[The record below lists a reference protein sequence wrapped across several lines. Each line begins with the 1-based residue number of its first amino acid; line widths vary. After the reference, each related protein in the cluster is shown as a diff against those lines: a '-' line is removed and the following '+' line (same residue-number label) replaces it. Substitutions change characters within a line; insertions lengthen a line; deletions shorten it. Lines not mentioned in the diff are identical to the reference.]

1 MNFQKVMILTILLG
15 LIVPAVGAAGPGQI
29 TLASDTD
36 WLVANGADSADITV
50 RVLDSGGMPLPNTTV
65 TLSVDPDLGRIT
77 PATVTTGASGTA
89 AARFTAGRTSGVAV
103 ITARAGAVE
112 AKFEQNIDHDL
123 PGRFSY
129 LHYDGEVTAGDTV
142 TIVAQLADR
151 YGNPVDDR
159 KAAETVRFSVGSVG
173 DDAAF
178 IDDGGAPARELERV
192 VNATGF
198 VRADLVTGRTIGE
211 NIVRMTVLPDGFT
224 RYISVRGLPTGLP
237 TGIDISV
244 SPDADPFPYQPAN
257 GEGTFTL
264 TCRLFDAWGNPA
276 AGRALQVGTSLGETH
291 TLTTNGTGAA
301 CLTYGPKDSTGR
313 IAITVT
319 AVDNT
324 SVTAS
329 QTVEF
334 IHTDPVDMLL
344 SANPQSMPSRDVYP
358 ASVSIIRAKI
368 IDEKGN
374 PVSGEDVTFSIRNI
388 DDGDFV
394 QVQDPALAETSAE
407 TDGDGYA
414 SVRFYPGA
422 FTTDR
427 NTPGWSGSARGGCD
441 VVATWNGTTRTIPL
455 TWEYYPYLS
464 VMAEAVNETVN
475 VTDTID
481 VTVRLRGDGWALQPD
496 PIDVVLVIDQSASMK
511 YDIARNQGS
520 SNERMNA
527 AKAAA
532 KTFVGEM
539 NLDRDRVGLVPY
551 STEASCDLPLAGD
564 YSKVSSTIDRLTV
577 DPGGW
582 TATRHALYT
591 AIQEMVAN
599 KSSNPDAVHAVI
611 LMSDGAY
618 NYYGDPLARGKGET
632 GYKLTTN
639 PADSPTDKY
648 TFFGDLEGSKGVN
661 GGGLRTDQNMSVYAK
676 NNGIRLY
683 MISFS
688 NDITRQSATWKTMD
702 TLAGATG
709 GKHYHAATGADLA
722 AVYAEIAGALK
733 AEAGIDTTLTLDF
746 GTIRVN
752 DEDRPGERVFAY
764 IHAANV
770 STAIESWVENET
782 GHHEL
787 IPRHTIDQTDDW
799 NDDHTLRFDIGTVHL
814 GQVWEATFRL
824 RILTDGNI
832 NIFGPGS
839 KINFNDGANLDLP
852 DTFVT
857 AVPDLT
863 NTGLGSGTLRLANPR
878 YTCAEPVLELLAA
891 AWDLAYTGA
900 GTVTEIVE
908 YSNDGGLSW
917 VPFET
922 LTAGS
927 TTTGGAA
934 TLDVR
939 NLPSGE
945 YRVRVRASADDAP
958 DAAVLFPPIRVGEP
972 QTAYIRLA

>member
-15 LIVPAVGAAGPGQI
+15 LIVPVVGAAGPGQI
-29 TLASDTD
+29 TLASDAD
-36 WLVANGADSADITV
+36 WLVVNGADSADITV

-224 RYISVRGLPTGLP
+224 RYISVHGLPAGLP
-237 TGIDISV
+237 TGIDISA
-244 SPDADPFPYQPAN
+244 SPDADPIPYQPAN
-257 GEGTFTL
+257 GESTFTL

-291 TLTTNGTGAA
+291 TLTTNGTGIA

-313 IAITVT
+313 IVITAT

-334 IHTDPVDMLL
+334 IHTDPVEMLL
-344 SANPQSMPSRDVYP
+344 SASPQSMPSRDLRGDIT
-358 ASVSIIRAKI
+358 SELQAKV
-368 IDEKGN
+368 IDIKGN
-374 PVSGEDVTFSIRNI
+374 PVAGETVTFTI
-388 DDGDFV
+388 DTATL
-394 QVQDPALAETSAE
+394 ALGGSTSTEAPCLE
-407 TDGDGYA
+407 RAGKNVATATTDKEGYA
-414 SVRFYPGA
+414 VVRFIPGK
-422 FTTDR
+422 F
-427 NTPGWSGSARGGCD
+427 ARPKVGEQVTAKGT
-441 VVATWNGTTRTIPL
+441 VTVRATWEDISRDILL
-455 TWEYYPYLS
+455 TWVNYPYLS
-464 VMAEAVNETVN
+464 VETSVSNQTIAVN
-475 VTDTID
+475 DTTN
-481 VTVRLRGDGWALQPD
+481 VTVRLKGDGYALRPN
-496 PIDVVLVIDQSASMK
+496 PIDVVLVMDRSGSMRGQRIADAKSAAQIFVSMM
-511 YDIARNQGS
+511 DS
-520 SNERMNA
+520 S
-527 AKAAA
+527 
-532 KTFVGEM
+532 
-539 NLDRDRVGLVPY
+539 RDRIGLVSY
-551 STEASCDLPLAGD
+551 SNGATLNQPLGKN
-564 YSKVSSTIDRLTV
+564 YSKVTKAIKDLEAS
-577 DPGGW
+577 GY
-582 TATRHALYT
+582 TATREALHIG
-591 AIQEMVAN
+591 IQEMVAK
-599 KSSNPDAVHAVI
+599 KSSDPDVVRAVI
-611 LMSDGAY
+611 LMSDGEY
-618 NYYGDPLARGKGET
+618 NYYGDPLARGT
-632 GYKLTTN
+632 GS
-639 PADSPTDKY
+639 DSHIWTGARTDTY
-648 TFFGDLEGSKGVN
+648 TYFSDLGGSRRD
-661 GGGLRTDQNMSVYAK
+661 GGGLRTNQNMSVYAK
-676 NNGIRLY
+676 NNGVRLY

-702 TLAGATG
+702 TLAEATG
-709 GKHYHAATGADLA
+709 GKHYHAATGDDLA
-722 AVYAEIAGALK
+722 RIYTEIAGELK
-733 AEAGIDTTLTLDF
+733 TEAGVETRMDLDF
-746 GTIRVN
+746 GMVHVN

-764 IHAANV
+764 VHAANV

-814 GQVWEATFRL
+814 GQVWEATFSL
-824 RILTDGNI
+824 KVLADGNI

-863 NTGLGSGTLRLANPR
+863 NMGFGSGTLRLANPR

-927 TTTGGAA
+927 TATGGVA

-939 NLPSGE
+939 NLPPGE

-958 DAAVLFPPIRVGEP
+958 DAGVLFPPIRVGEP
-972 QTAYIRLA
+972 QTAYIRLS

>member
-29 TLASDTD
+29 TLASDAD
-36 WLVANGADSADITV
+36 WLVVNGADSADITV

-224 RYISVRGLPTGLP
+224 RYISVHGLPAGLP
-237 TGIDISV
+237 TGIDISA
-244 SPDADPFPYQPAN
+244 SPDADPIPYQPAN
-257 GEGTFTL
+257 GESTFTL

-291 TLTTNGTGAA
+291 TLTTNGTGIA

-313 IAITVT
+313 IVITAT

-334 IHTDPVDMLL
+334 IHTDPVEMLL
-344 SANPQSMPSRDVYP
+344 SASPQSMPSRDLRGDIT
-358 ASVSIIRAKI
+358 SELQAKV
-368 IDEKGN
+368 IDIKGN
-374 PVSGEDVTFSIRNI
+374 PVAGETVTFTI
-388 DDGDFV
+388 DTATL
-394 QVQDPALAETSAE
+394 ALGGSTSTEAPCLE
-407 TDGDGYA
+407 RAGKNVATATTDKEGYA
-414 SVRFYPGA
+414 VVRFIPGK
-422 FTTDR
+422 F
-427 NTPGWSGSARGGCD
+427 ARPKVGEQVTAKGT
-441 VVATWNGTTRTIPL
+441 VTVRATWEDISRDILL
-455 TWEYYPYLS
+455 TWVNYPYLS
-464 VMAEAVNETVN
+464 VETSVSNQTIAVN
-475 VTDTID
+475 DTTN
-481 VTVRLRGDGWALQPD
+481 VTVRLKGDGYALRPN
-496 PIDVVLVIDQSASMK
+496 PIDVVLVMDRSGSMRGQRIADAKSAAQIFVSMM
-511 YDIARNQGS
+511 DS
-520 SNERMNA
+520 S
-527 AKAAA
+527 
-532 KTFVGEM
+532 
-539 NLDRDRVGLVPY
+539 RDRIGLVSY
-551 STEASCDLPLAGD
+551 SNGATLNQPLGKN
-564 YSKVSSTIDRLTV
+564 YSKVTKAIKDLEAS
-577 DPGGW
+577 GY
-582 TATRHALYT
+582 TATREALHIG
-591 AIQEMVAN
+591 IQEMVAK
-599 KSSNPDAVHAVI
+599 KSSDPDVVRAVI
-611 LMSDGAY
+611 LMSDGEY
-618 NYYGDPLARGKGET
+618 NYYGDPLARGT
-632 GYKLTTN
+632 GS
-639 PADSPTDKY
+639 DSHIWTGARTDTY
-648 TFFGDLEGSKGVN
+648 TYFSDLGGSRRD
-661 GGGLRTDQNMSVYAK
+661 GGGLRTNQNMSVYAK
-676 NNGIRLY
+676 NNGVRLY

-702 TLAGATG
+702 TLAEATG
-709 GKHYHAATGADLA
+709 GKHYHAATGDDLA
-722 AVYAEIAGALK
+722 RIYTEIAGELK
-733 AEAGIDTTLTLDF
+733 TEAGVETRMDLDF
-746 GTIRVN
+746 GMVHVN

-764 IHAANV
+764 VHAANV

-814 GQVWEATFRL
+814 GQVWEATFSL
-824 RILTDGNI
+824 KVLADGNI

-863 NTGLGSGTLRLANPR
+863 NMGFGSGTLRLANPR

-927 TTTGGAA
+927 ATTGGAA

-958 DAAVLFPPIRVGEP
+958 DAAVLFPPIRVGEE

>member
-15 LIVPAVGAAGPGQI
+15 LIVPVVGAAGPGQI
-29 TLASDTD
+29 TLASDAD
-36 WLVANGADSADITV
+36 WLVVNGADSADITV

-77 PATVTTGASGTA
+77 PATVTTGVSGTA
-89 AARFTAGRTSGVAV
+89 VARFTAGRTSGVAV

-159 KAAETVRFSVGSVG
+159 KTAETVRFSVGSVG

-224 RYISVRGLPTGLP
+224 RYISVHGLPAGLP
-237 TGIDISV
+237 TGIDISA
-244 SPDADPFPYQPAN
+244 SPDADPIPYQPAN
-257 GEGTFTL
+257 GESTFTL

-291 TLTTNGTGAA
+291 TLTTNGTGIA

-313 IAITVT
+313 IVITAT

-334 IHTDPVDMLL
+334 IHTDPVEMLL
-344 SANPQSMPSRDVYP
+344 SASPQSMPSRDLRGDIT
-358 ASVSIIRAKI
+358 SELQAKV
-368 IDEKGN
+368 IDIKGN
-374 PVSGEDVTFSIRNI
+374 PVAGETVTFTI
-388 DDGDFV
+388 DTATL
-394 QVQDPALAETSAE
+394 ALGGSTSTEAPCLE
-407 TDGDGYA
+407 RAGKNVATATTDKEGYA
-414 SVRFYPGA
+414 VVRFIPGK
-422 FTTDR
+422 F
-427 NTPGWSGSARGGCD
+427 ARPKVGEQVTAKGT
-441 VVATWNGTTRTIPL
+441 VTVRATWEDISRDILL
-455 TWEYYPYLS
+455 TWVNYPYLS
-464 VMAEAVNETVN
+464 VETSVSNQTIAVN
-475 VTDTID
+475 DTTN
-481 VTVRLRGDGWALQPD
+481 VTVRLKGDGYALRPN
-496 PIDVVLVIDQSASMK
+496 PIDVVLVMDRSGSMRGQRIADAKSAAQIFVSMM
-511 YDIARNQGS
+511 DS
-520 SNERMNA
+520 S
-527 AKAAA
+527 
-532 KTFVGEM
+532 
-539 NLDRDRVGLVPY
+539 RDRIGLVSY
-551 STEASCDLPLAGD
+551 SNGATLNQPLGKN
-564 YSKVSSTIDRLTV
+564 YSKVTKAIKDLEAS
-577 DPGGW
+577 GY
-582 TATRHALYT
+582 TATREALHIG
-591 AIQEMVAN
+591 IQEMVAK
-599 KSSNPDAVHAVI
+599 KSSDPDVVRAVI
-611 LMSDGAY
+611 LMSDGEY
-618 NYYGDPLARGKGET
+618 NYYGDPLARGT
-632 GYKLTTN
+632 GS
-639 PADSPTDKY
+639 DSHIWTGARTDTY
-648 TFFGDLEGSKGVN
+648 TYFSDLGGSRRD
-661 GGGLRTDQNMSVYAK
+661 GGGLRTNQNMSVYAK
-676 NNGIRLY
+676 NNGVRLY

-702 TLAGATG
+702 TLAEATG
-709 GKHYHAATGADLA
+709 GKHYHAATGDDLA
-722 AVYAEIAGALK
+722 RIYTEIAGELK
-733 AEAGIDTTLTLDF
+733 TEAGVETRMDLDF
-746 GTIRVN
+746 GMVHVN

-764 IHAANV
+764 VHAANV

-799 NDDHTLRFDIGTVHL
+799 NDHPTLRFDTGTVHL

-863 NTGLGSGTLRLANPR
+863 NMGFGSGTLRLANPR

-927 TTTGGAA
+927 ATTGGAA

-958 DAAVLFPPIRVGEP
+958 DVAVFFPPIRVGEE